1 MEYSH
6 THQLVNFTSVVH
18 PTFTYQLASCSSSGQ
33 HFTAP
38 LLPLVPLVPSSGAPQ
53 DHLGIWTGNKTTSF
67 PLRHKLRKNILLTW
81 TNFIFFCIQPL
92 WFLRRQWE
100 CGRNEKSG
108 CKLQTSLQVLCK
120 RNLSPL
126 MKLLLPVDAVFS
138 SFPTDSST
146 GMTRLAWRHWT
157 LAGTCPCVFTL
168 ESNMFTGTQTLQCS
182 KAA

>member
-1 MEYSH
+1 MGSTSLHLCYPWYPWCLPQGHPRTILGFEQATRPLPFLCGTNSERTFSSH
-6 THQLVNFTSVVH
+6 
-18 PTFTYQLASCSSSGQ
+18 G
-33 HFTAP
+33 
-38 LLPLVPLVPSSGAPQ
+38 
-53 DHLGIWTGNKTTSF
+53 
-67 PLRHKLRKNILLTW
+67 LTL
-81 TNFIFFCIQPL
+81 FFFCIQPL

-108 CKLQTSLQVLCK
+108 CKLQTSLQSLCK

-126 MKLLLPVDAVFS
+126 KKLLLPVDAVFS